1 MKALARLAGSVPGHD
16 QPVELQNLLLEAEQL
31 STERGKA
38 RAGNLRHTF
47 VARVGNNMQQF
58 RNPFAPDWRDN
69 AELGEVRADRVNHGG
84 LLADEQMAGAVKH
97 QAALLLEC
105 LCWHK
110 PHVGSGDRFR
120 KSPLRQPCRSS
131 AV

>member
-31 STERGKA
+31 STEGGKA
-38 RAGNLRHTF
+38 RAGNLRHPF
-47 VARVGNNMQQF
+47 VVRVGNNMQQF
-58 RNPFAPDWRDN
+58 RNPFAPDWRHN

-110 PHVGSGDRFR
+110 TQVCSGGGLTNCLCA
-120 KSPLRQPCRSS
+120 SCIVLLS
-131 AV
+131 